1 MRIEFLEGYK
11 NGFNKEDNSVTL
23 RINTG
28 PLKQYLNEV
37 INNENIYNI
46 MSRLTKEYKHI
57 TFPHTFRLGHANRE
71 YNQLVTNHRG
81 ALYQTSNEYEANG
94 DNLQDQLQ
102 KSLMSLFDELT
113 YLGNDGSE
121 GVHYINI
128 MMKKNDTIV
137 DIEYDERGK
146 IRTTHKKTATG
157 GYMFNDDTDDDTE
170 KNNLF
175 ETKTKKGNN
184 KPSANKNSRCNNSTI
199 QYGGCSHFKQS
210 NHILMDEINL
220 NNLKNLSKSE
230 LINLVLKQ
238 QKSKIIVEDKT
249 KPSPKPMRPVPT
261 PRKYVKSMVQQY
273 EDNVISPPPQFRDDY
288 KPIPLPRTKKPLQAP
303 IPTPRTKKPS
313 EKRTIISQV
322 EKALKGYTQSFD
334 VELRDKTDPLLQ
346 LQKSRRAVEY
356 LFNNLLVQTK
366 GFKFVETLQVKFF
379 KQSNDKNILKNG
391 YFNST
396 TDLIINET
404 DIKLAIQD
412 SQQQILNKIAQWIS
426 EGSGWTIQSI
436 ENHYINIVNYS
447 PLKGSSYIKLPQEL
461 WHSAKGLIN
470 MKNKDNECFRW
481 CHIRHLNPQDK
492 DPQRI
497 KKTDK
502 QYIEKLDYSS
512 IEFPVTVKQINKIE
526 KQNNICIN
534 LFGYEEKQKFP
545 IYISKEKYQDHMEL
559 LLITEGENKHY
570 VLIKDFNKFMF
581 SQTKHEHK
589 KYFCMYCLQ
598 CFSREDVLTEHKNN
612 CILINGKQ
620 AINMPK
626 KGDKVFFK
634 NYHKQLPVPFVIY
647 ADFEALTEKIQGC
660 QPNNE
665 KSYTEAYQK
674 HTDCGYG
681 YKVVC
686 CYDDKYS
693 KPVQIHRGEN
703 AVHKFME
710 NMLEEVNW
718 CKSIM
723 KKHFNK
729 PLEMTKENE
738 IDFQKAT
745 KCHICDQQYTD
756 KDIRVRDHCHITGEF
771 CGSAH
776 QDCNLKLRIKP
787 ATIKIPVL
795 FHNLR
800 GYDSHFIMQ
809 QIGEIAKKH
818 AYKNKRGE
826 ECHMNINCIP
836 NNMEKYMTFML
847 GNHLVFLDSFQ
858 FMSSSLDNLVKNLPD
873 EAFKYTKHE
882 FKKEQFNLMKQKGIY
897 PYDHMDCFDRFNESQ
912 LPKKQDFYSILNNEH
927 ISDEQYK
934 HAQNVWDT
942 FNLKTMGDYHDLY
955 LKSDILLLADLFE
968 NFRKTCL
975 QYYKLDPCHYFTSP
989 GLSWDAMLKMTN
1001 IKLELMTDIDMFQ
1014 FIEKGMRGGTSYI
1027 ANRYGK
1033 ANNKYM
1039 KNYDEKA
1046 PTKYIM
1052 YLDANNLYGWA
1063 MSQYLPTGN
1072 FKWLSQ
1078 NQIEKTNL
1086 GKYTENSKK
1095 GLILE
1100 VDLEYPQELHDLHN
1114 DYPLGPEKIKVAK
1127 DMLSDYCKKI
1137 ADKFNISSGL
1147 VHKLI
1152 PTLNDKEKY
1161 ILHYHNLQSYLSL
1174 GLKLKKIH
1182 RVLQFDQSP
1191 WLKQYIDFNTQKR
1204 THAKNSFEK
1213 DFFKLM
1219 NNSVFGKT
1227 MENIRKRVDVRLVTS
1242 KEKLLKLAS
1251 KPTYVSSKIFNENL
1265 VAVHKI
1271 KETLTMNRPAH
1282 IGMCIL
1288 DLSKTLMY
1296 QFHYNYIKQ
1305 HYGSNAKLLFTDT
1318 DSLTYE
1324 IETDD
1329 AYADFWKNK
1338 DKFDNSDYN
1347 KESPFYNAVN
1357 KNVIGKFKDESAGIP
1372 ITEFVGLRSK
1382 MYSYV
1387 KDNEQTARTAK
1398 GNKKQVII
1406 KDNKHEDY
1414 KNVLFNN
1421 EQIHHKMKTIRSE
1434 KHQLGSYELNKIS
1447 LSCFDDKRFIH
1458 ENGITSYAYGHYE
1471 I

>member
-1 MRIEFLEGYK
+1 MESKISNLINMDKRFLEK
-11 NGFNKEDNSVTL
+11 
-23 RINTG
+23 
-28 PLKQYLNEV
+28 
-37 INNENIYNI
+37 
-46 MSRLTKEYKHI
+46 
-57 TFPHTFRLGHANRE
+57 
-71 YNQLVTNHRG
+71 
-81 ALYQTSNEYEANG
+81 
-94 DNLQDQLQ
+94 
-102 KSLMSLFDELT
+102 
-113 YLGNDGSE
+113 
-121 GVHYINI
+121 
-128 MMKKNDTIV
+128 
-137 DIEYDERGK
+137 
-146 IRTTHKKTATG
+146 
-157 GYMFNDDTDDDTE
+157 
-170 KNNLF
+170 
-175 ETKTKKGNN
+175 
-184 KPSANKNSRCNNSTI
+184 
-199 QYGGCSHFKQS
+199 
-210 NHILMDEINL
+210 
-220 NNLKNLSKSE
+220 LSKSE
-230 LINLVLKQ
+230 LIELLL
-238 QKSKIIVEDKT
+238 QKNEIIDDK
-249 KPSPKPMRPVPT
+249 PRPVPT
-261 PRKYVKSMVQQY
+261 PRKSVKDMVQQY
-273 EDNVISPPPQFRDDY
+273 EDNIISPPPEFRDDY
-288 KPIPLPRTKKPLQAP
+288 KPIPA
-303 IPTPRTKKPS
+303 PRTKKPS
-313 EKRTIISQV
+313 EKPVPEKRTIISQF
-322 EKALKGYTQSFD
+322 EKALKGFTKSFD
-334 VELRDKTDPLLQ
+334 VELRDNKDPLLQ

-356 LFNNLLVQTK
+356 LVNNLLVQTK
-366 GFKFVETLQVKFF
+366 GFKFVETLQVKFVKF
-379 KQSNDKNILKNG
+379 SNYKKIQKNG

-404 DIKLAIQD
+404 DIKLAIQA

-426 EGSGWTIQSI
+426 EGSGWTILSI
-436 ENHYINIVNYS
+436 ANHYINIVNYN
-447 PLKGSSYIKLPQEL
+447 PLKGSSYIELPQEL
-461 WHSAKGLIN
+461 RNSAKGLIN

-481 CHIRHLNPQDK
+481 CHIRHLNPQNK

-502 QYIEKLDYSS
+502 QFIEKLDYSS

-581 SQTKHEHK
+581 NQTKHEHR

-612 CILINGKQ
+612 CISINGKQ
-620 AINMPK
+620 AINMPE
-626 KGDKVFFK
+626 KGDKVYFK
-634 NYHKQLPVPFVIY
+634 NHHKQLPVPFVIY

-718 CKSIM
+718 CKSKM

-729 PLEMTKENE
+729 PLKMTKENE
-738 IDFQKAT
+738 TDFQKAT
-745 KCHICDQQYTD
+745 KCYICDQQYTD
-756 KDIRVRDHCHITGEF
+756 KDIRVRDHCHITGKF
-771 CGSAH
+771 RGSAH
-776 QDCNLKLRIKP
+776 QDYNLKLRIKP
-787 ATIKIPVL
+787 DNIKIPVI
-795 FHNLR
+795 FHNLC

-836 NNMEKYMTFML
+836 NNMEKYLAFML

-858 FMSSSLDNLVKNLPD
+858 FMSSSLDNLIKNLPD
-873 EAFKYTKHE
+873 EAFKYTKQE
-882 FKKEQFNLMKQKGIY
+882 FKKKQFNLMKQKGIY
-897 PYDHMDCFDRFNESQ
+897 PYDHMDSFDRFNETK
-912 LPKKQDFYSILNNEH
+912 LPVQQDFYSILNNEH

-934 HAQNVWDT
+934 HAQNVWNT

-955 LKSDILLLADLFE
+955 LKSDILSLADVFE

-989 GLSWDAMLKMTN
+989 GLSWDAMLKMTD
-1001 IKLELMTDIDMFQ
+1001 IKLELMVDIDMFQ
-1014 FIEKGMRGGTSYI
+1014 FIEKGMRGGISYI

-1161 ILHYHNLQSYLSL
+1161 ILHYRNLQSYLSL

-1182 RVLQFDQSP
+1182 RVLEFNQSP
-1191 WLKQYIDFNTQKR
+1191 WLKQYIDLNTQKR

-1271 KETLTMNRPAH
+1271 KETLTMNRPAY

-1296 QFHYNYIKQ
+1296 DFHYNYIK
-1305 HYGSNAKLLFTDT
+1305 HTYGNKAKLLFTDT

-1324 IETDD
+1324 IETKD

-1347 KESPFYNAVN
+1347 KESPFYNDSN
-1357 KNVIGKFKDESAGIP
+1357 KKVIGKFKDESAGIP

-1387 KDNEQTARTAK
+1387 KDNERTARTAK
-1398 GNKKQVII
+1398 GIKKQVII
-1406 KDNKHEDY
+1406 KDIKHEDY
-1414 KNVLFNN
+1414 KEVLFNN
-1421 EQIHHKMKTIRSE
+1421 KQMHHTIKTIRSNN
-1434 KHQLGSYELNKIS
+1434 HQLGSFELNKIS

-1458 ENGITSYAYGHYE
+1458 QNGITSYAYGHYK

>member
-1 MRIEFLEGYK
+1 M
-11 NGFNKEDNSVTL
+11 D
-23 RINTG
+23 
-28 PLKQYLNEV
+28 
-37 INNENIYNI
+37 
-46 MSRLTKEYKHI
+46 
-57 TFPHTFRLGHANRE
+57 
-71 YNQLVTNHRG
+71 
-81 ALYQTSNEYEANG
+81 
-94 DNLQDQLQ
+94 
-102 KSLMSLFDELT
+102 
-113 YLGNDGSE
+113 
-121 GVHYINI
+121 
-128 MMKKNDTIV
+128 
-137 DIEYDERGK
+137 
-146 IRTTHKKTATG
+146 
-157 GYMFNDDTDDDTE
+157 E
-170 KNNLF
+170 KNL
-175 ETKTKKGNN
+175 KK
-184 KPSANKNSRCNNSTI
+184 
-199 QYGGCSHFKQS
+199 
-210 NHILMDEINL
+210 
-220 NNLKNLSKSE
+220 LSKSE
-230 LINLVLKQ
+230 LINLLLKQ
-238 QKSKIIVEDKT
+238 QKSKNVVADDAQ
-249 KPSPKPMRPVPT
+249 PSPKTRRPVPT
-261 PRKYVKSMVQQY
+261 PRKSVKDMVNEY
-273 EDNVISPPPQFRDDY
+273 EDNIRDDY
-288 KPIPLPRTKKPLQAP
+288 KPIPAPRTKKPLQAP
-303 IPTPRTKKPS
+303 IPTPRTKKPVP

-334 VELRDKTDPLLQ
+334 VELRDKKDPLLQ

-366 GFKFVETLQVKFF
+366 GFKFVETLQVKFV
-379 KQSNDKNILKNG
+379 KHSNDKKILKNG

-404 DIKLAIQD
+404 DIKLAIQA
-412 SQQQILNKIAQWIS
+412 SQQQILNIIAQWIS
-426 EGSGWTIQSI
+426 EGSGWTIQLI
-436 ENHYINIVNYS
+436 ENHYINIVNYN
-447 PLKGSSYIKLPQEL
+447 PLKGSSYIELPQEL
-461 WHSAKGLIN
+461 RNSAKGLIN

-581 SQTKHEHK
+581 NQTKHEHR

-612 CILINGKQ
+612 CLSINGKQ
-620 AINMPK
+620 AINMPE
-626 KGDKVFFK
+626 KGDKVYFK
-634 NYHKQLPVPFVIY
+634 NHHKQLPVPFVIY
-647 ADFEALTEKIQGC
+647 ADFEALTEKIHGC

-681 YKVVC
+681 YTVVC
-686 CYDDKYS
+686 CCDDKYS

-710 NMLEEVNW
+710 NMLKEVNW
-718 CKSIM
+718 CKSQI

-729 PLEMTKENE
+729 PLKMTMENE
-738 IDFQKAT
+738 IDFKKAI

-756 KDIRVRDHCHITGEF
+756 KDIRVRDHCHITGKF
-771 CGSAH
+771 RGSAH
-776 QDCNLKLRIKP
+776 QDCNLKLQIKP
-787 ATIKIPVL
+787 ETIKIPVI

-809 QIGEIAKKH
+809 EIGKIAKEH
-818 AYKNKRGE
+818 TYTNKKGE
-826 ECHMNINCIP
+826 KIEMNINCIP
-836 NNMEKYMTFML
+836 NNMEKYLAFML
-847 GNHLVFLDSFQ
+847 GNHRVFLDSFQ

-873 EAFKYTKHE
+873 EAFKYTKQE

-897 PYDHMDCFDRFNESQ
+897 PYDHMDCFDRFNETQ
-912 LPKKQDFYSILNNEH
+912 LPEKQDFYSILNNEH

-955 LKSDILLLADLFE
+955 LKSDILLLADVFE

-1027 ANRYGK
+1027 ANRYGE
-1033 ANNKYM
+1033 ANNKYI
-1039 KNYDEKA
+1039 KTYNEKA
-1046 PTKYIM
+1046 PSKYIM

-1078 NQIEKTNL
+1078 KQIEKTNL
-1086 GKYTENSKK
+1086 GEYTENSKK

-1114 DYPLGPEKIKVAK
+1114 DYPLGPEKVKVAK

-1161 ILHYHNLQSYLSL
+1161 ILHYRNLQLYLSL

-1182 RVLQFDQSP
+1182 RVLEFDQSP

-1227 MENIRKRVDVRLVTS
+1227 MENIRKRIDVRLVTS

-1271 KETLTMNRPAH
+1271 KETLTMNRPAY

-1296 QFHYNYIKQ
+1296 DFH
-1305 HYGSNAKLLFTDT
+1305 
-1318 DSLTYE
+1318 
-1324 IETDD
+1324 
-1329 AYADFWKNK
+1329 
-1338 DKFDNSDYN
+1338 
-1347 KESPFYNAVN
+1347 
-1357 KNVIGKFKDESAGIP
+1357 
-1372 ITEFVGLRSK
+1372 
-1382 MYSYV
+1382 
-1387 KDNEQTARTAK
+1387 
-1398 GNKKQVII
+1398 
-1406 KDNKHEDY
+1406 
-1414 KNVLFNN
+1414 
-1421 EQIHHKMKTIRSE
+1421 
-1434 KHQLGSYELNKIS
+1434 
-1447 LSCFDDKRFIH
+1447 
-1458 ENGITSYAYGHYE
+1458 
-1471 I
+1471 